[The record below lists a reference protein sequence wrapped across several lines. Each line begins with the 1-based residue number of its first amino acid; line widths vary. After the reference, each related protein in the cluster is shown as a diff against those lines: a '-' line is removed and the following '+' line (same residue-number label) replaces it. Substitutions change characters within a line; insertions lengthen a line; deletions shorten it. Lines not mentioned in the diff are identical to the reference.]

1 MSELYSIARTNRER
15 ETSGQ
20 KKRIALVSKELSRY
34 KIDFA
39 ALSETRLAD
48 AGELEEVA
56 SGYTFYWK
64 GKLEAQ
70 KRESAVVFAVKSNL
84 VRQLDG
90 PPKGITDRIMT
101 LRLQLDKNR

>member
-1 MSELYSIARTNRER
+1 M
-15 ETSGQ
+15 
-20 KKRIALVSKELSRY
+20 LVSKELSRY
-34 KIDFA
+34 KIDIA

-48 AGELEEVA
+48 TGELEEVA

-70 KRESAVVFAVKSNL
+70 MQESGVGFVVKCNL
-84 VRQLDG
+84 VHQLDG

-101 LRLQLDKNR
+101 LRVQLDKDRYATVISVYAPT